1 MLDLKHIFAYY
12 FLCLIFKRHC
22 ITKRLRI
29 NAQIHA
35 PFVRLID
42 ENQEQLGVVS
52 ITEAL
57 KLAQERGYDLAEVAP
72 NVTPPVCKLLDYGKY
87 QYRQSKIE
95 QKHRSKQHKAEIK
108 GIRLSLRTGD
118 HDLLVKVNHAERFIK
133 DGHTVKVALIFRGRE
148 LAHQDLARDKMF
160 KFYEALKDKVKVEE
174 EPKVQGHNM
183 FMILHPL
190 AGGKP

>member
-1 MLDLKHIFAYY
+1 MA
-12 FLCLIFKRHC
+12 
-22 ITKRLRI
+22 
-29 NAQIHA
+29 
-35 PFVRLID
+35 
-42 ENQEQLGVVS
+42 
-52 ITEAL
+52 EAL

-108 GIRLSLRTGD
+108 GIRLSLRTGE
-118 HDLLVKVNHAERFIK
+118 HDLQVKINHAERFIK

-148 LAHQDLARDKMF
+148 LAHRDLAREKMF

-183 FMILHPL
+183 FMILHPI